1 MKAIYKNLEITAE
14 FITGMQQ
21 SEAFGDKDSKLY
33 CNKFE
38 VSVLNTDTKEQI
50 QFDFFG
56 SHNDYMKGKTE
67 LNEKDLLNAFDCF
80 LMDAESGMLSFED
93 FCSDLGYDE
102 DSRRAER
109 IHKLCEE
116 AGYKL
121 TDLIGSIDCDFVNE
135 FREANEL

>member
-67 LNEKDLLNAFDCF
+67 LNGSDLLNAFDCF
-80 LMDAESGMLSFED
+80 LMDAESGYLDFED
-93 FCSDLGYDE
+93 FCNDLGYDE

-109 IHKLCEE
+109 IHKACEE
-116 AGYKL
+116 SGSKL
-121 TDLIGSIDCDFVNE
+121 IQLVGPMKYDFINE
-135 FREANEL
+135 FREVNEL

>member
-14 FITGMQQ
+14 FITGMPQ
-21 SEAFGDKDSKLY
+21 SEVFGDKDSKLY

-67 LNEKDLLNAFDCF
+67 LNENDLLNAFDCF
-80 LMDAESGMLSFED
+80 LMDALSGSLSFED
-93 FCSDLGYDE
+93 FCGEFGYDQ
-102 DSRRAER
+102 DSRTAER
-109 IHKLCEE
+109 IHKACEE
-116 AGYKL
+116 ANDKL
-121 TDLIGSIDCDFVNE
+121 NDIVNDDIYDFTNE
-135 FREANEL
+135 FKEINDL